1 MSTLGSTHR
10 YFPTSPAGAIASRG
24 SARAAAFRRLPEV
37 LAGFGVDYRDVLDAV
52 GLPPDTLDHPDT
64 MIAYPDLG
72 RLMLVSAQQSNCDY
86 IGLLITQSIR
96 LADLGIAGQLAICG
110 ETAGEGLRN
119 FSRFFT
125 LHNSAATAS
134 LITSSGFSRLVYA
147 IVEPDMPD
155 TAQLQLG
162 AVTIA
167 FNILQDLCGRDWSP
181 AVITVASRTPSNP
194 RPCQS
199 FFRAPLRFDSDETA
213 VVFES
218 RWLERPLTLL
228 DPLKRQ
234 RIEAEATSRRSE
246 MLADFPKAVRHVLRK
261 QLLVG
266 PCSIDAVA
274 DQFSMH
280 RRTLDRR
287 LQQHGVLYSDL
298 LDAVK
303 HEVAC
308 QLLRDTGMQV
318 QQIAES
324 LRYSNA
330 ANFATAFRRWTGM
343 TPGGFRRRMQGRT

>member
-1 MSTLGSTHR
+1 MSTLGSAHR
-10 YFPTSPAGAIASRG
+10 YSPTAPAGAVARQG
-24 SARAAAFRRLPEV
+24 SARVAAFQHLPEV

-52 GLPPDTLDHPDT
+52 GLPAGTLDHPDT

-72 RLMLVSAQQSNCDY
+72 RLMLASAQQSHCDY
-86 IGLLITQSIR
+86 IGLLITQRIR

-110 ETAGEGLRN
+110 ETAGEGLHS
-119 FSRFFT
+119 FSRLFT

-134 LITSSGFSRLVYA
+134 VITSSGFSRLVFA
-147 IVEPDMPD
+147 IVEPAMPD

-167 FNILQDLCGRDWSP
+167 FNILQDLCGHEWSP

-194 RPCQS
+194 RPCQR
-199 FFRAPLRFDSDETA
+199 FFRAPLRFDSDESA

-218 RWLERPLTLL
+218 RWLGRPLPMV
-228 DPLKRQ
+228 DPLARQ
-234 RIEAEATSRRSE
+234 RIEVEAKSRQSE
-246 MLADFPKAVRHVLRK
+246 MLADFPSAVRHMLRK
-261 QLLVG
+261 QLLSG
-266 PCSIDAVA
+266 PCSIYTVA
-274 DQFSMH
+274 NQFSMH

-287 LQQHGVLYSDL
+287 LQRHGVLYSDL

-303 HEVAC
+303 YEVAC

-343 TPGGFRRRMQGRT
+343 TPGGFRRRMQGGT